1 MEPTTSPFPFAER
14 AFPNPFGPLVGQPLD
29 DHQVDIAEINSESF
43 EACQRLVQDV
53 AAGGF
58 SAALTVFGDVGT
70 GKTHLV
76 GRVRRW
82 LEPQPGNLFVFVR
95 METSPAGI
103 WRHLRRRMAVALLR
117 TNAGGAR
124 ALDRLLHHRRSD
136 LEMLT
141 DRDLSIVLEHLLEG
155 R

>member
-1 MEPTTSPFPFAER
+1 MEPTTSPLPFAER
-14 AFPNPFGPLVGQPLD
+14 ALVNPFGPLVGHPMDDRELD
-29 DHQVDIAEINSESF
+29 VAEINSESF

-58 SAALTVFGDVGT
+58 SAALTVFGDAGT

-82 LEPQPGNLFVFVR
+82 LEPQAEKLFVFVR

-103 WRHLRRRMAVALLR
+103 WRHL
-117 TNAGGAR
+117 
-124 ALDRLLHHRRSD
+124 
-136 LEMLT
+136 
-141 DRDLSIVLEHLLEG
+141 
-155 R
+155 